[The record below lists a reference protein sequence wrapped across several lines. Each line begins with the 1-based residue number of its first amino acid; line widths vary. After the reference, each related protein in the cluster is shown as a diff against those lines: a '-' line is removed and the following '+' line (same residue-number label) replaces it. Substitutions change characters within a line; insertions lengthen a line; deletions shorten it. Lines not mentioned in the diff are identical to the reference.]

1 MAKSTEAKKLKTDT
15 LIRCLTKECGSS
27 MFFDWGIELLTG
39 EPYPSV
45 TGGEVERWRNSASE
59 RNVKVCV
66 SCLAPY
72 ILEAGDLVDVSPELS
87 KEDIQGLL
95 RMQQGTNPPPKRKDP

>member
-1 MAKSTEAKKLKTDT
+1 MAKSRMKKLDT
-15 LIRCLTKECGSS
+15 TKLIRCLTKECGSS

-39 EPYPSV
+39 EEIPSV
-45 TGGEVERWRNSASE
+45 TGGVVERWRDSASQ

-66 SCLAPY
+66 GCLTPY
-72 ILEAGDLVDVSPELS
+72 IIEAGDLVDVSEELT

-95 RMQQGTNPPPKRKDP
+95 RMQQGSRPVASKKDP